1 MLLQLVSPER
11 MLVEEEVDEVQV
23 PGRNGYMGILPG
35 HAPLL
40 SELMPGGV
48 LTYRVRGGSQRV
60 LAIYGGFVE
69 VLPDKVR
76 VLADAAER
84 KEEINLEQARTQL
97 SKVDPGDLDA
107 MARAQA
113 KVDAATRS

>member
-11 MLVEEEVDEVQV
+11 ILVEEQVDEVQV
-23 PGRNGYMGILPG
+23 PGLSGYMGILPG

-48 LTYRVRGGSQRV
+48 LTYRSAAGVKV
-60 LAIYGGFVE
+60 LAVYGGFVE
-69 VLPDKVR
+69 VQPDRVR
-76 VLADAAER
+76 ILADFAER
-84 KEEINLEQARTQL
+84 KEEINLEQARADL
-97 SKVDPGDLDA
+97 SKVDPNSQDEL
-107 MARAQA
+107 MRAQA